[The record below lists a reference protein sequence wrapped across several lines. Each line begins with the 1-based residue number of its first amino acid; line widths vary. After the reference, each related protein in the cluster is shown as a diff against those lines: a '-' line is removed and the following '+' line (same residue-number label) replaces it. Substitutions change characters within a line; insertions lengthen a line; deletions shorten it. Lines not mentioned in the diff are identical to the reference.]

1 MKGNVLP
8 SNGSCVEK
16 ESGNKDADIQIC
28 GEIAFGDLI
37 WVKLHESSWWPG
49 QVVDENL
56 VSRSSKPSDRSA
68 NEVLVRLYGSYRY
81 LYVDP
86 IRCHSEFENILKDF
100 NGCYSEIL
108 EKALEQDIPRP
119 KCGTAKGRDS
129 KAKAGVIRAEA
140 SQIQNSKQK
149 LRNRR
154 QDTESPNFIRMS
166 PRRPSSGIKPQTLVT
181 NVKLH
186 SEKTGGA
193 KGIKRKEDGE
203 QKKLQPGSISPADSP
218 KTLQKPKVVSMQ
230 KKARPNGP
238 ESVSGYD
245 LFSAFSSNL
254 QPHPFI
260 DLHFEMPMS
269 GNKSSR
275 KFSRFECKEI
285 ESHAKSWSDCSF
297 WISIQPKWIH
307 FSKLISL

>member
-16 ESGNKDADIQIC
+16 DSGNKAADIQIC
-28 GEIAFGDLI
+28 GEIALGDLI

-68 NEVLVRLYGSYRY
+68 GEVLIRF

-86 IRCHSEFENILKDF
+86 IRCHSEFEKILKDF

-119 KCGTAKGRDS
+119 KCGTAKGRES
-129 KAKAGVIRAEA
+129 KAKAGVLRAEA
-140 SQIQNSKQK
+140 SQIQNSKRKLEIIGRTQK
-149 LRNRR
+149 PQIL
-154 QDTESPNFIRMS
+154 MS

-181 NVKLH
+181 NGKLH

-193 KGIKRKEDGE
+193 KGIKQKEDGE
-203 QKKLQPGSISPADSP
+203 QKKLEPDSISPALSP
-218 KTLQKPKVVSMQ
+218 KTLQKPKVVSML
-230 KKARPNGP
+230 KKARPVGP
-238 ESVSGYD
+238 ESAVNNLRTLLVYGYCG
-245 LFSAFSSNL
+245 LEL
-254 QPHPFI
+254 R
-260 DLHFEMPMS
+260 L
-269 GNKSSR
+269 G
-275 KFSRFECKEI
+275 
-285 ESHAKSWSDCSF
+285 CSCRA
-297 WISIQPKWIH
+297 
-307 FSKLISL
+307 

>member
-16 ESGNKDADIQIC
+16 DSGNKAADIQIC
-28 GEIAFGDLI
+28 GEIVVGDLI

-49 QVVDENL
+49 QVVNENL

-68 NEVLVRLYGSYRY
+68 GEVLVRLYGSYKY

-108 EKALEQDIPRP
+108 EKALEQVALLLLP
-119 KCGTAKGRDS
+119 
-129 KAKAGVIRAEA
+129 GVLRAEA
-140 SQIQNSKQK
+140 SQIQNSKRK
-149 LRNRR
+149 LRNNR

-166 PRRPSSGIKPQTLVT
+166 PRRTSSGIKPQTLVT
-181 NVKLH
+181 NGKLH

-193 KGIKRKEDGE
+193 KGIKRKEADE
-203 QKKLQPGSISPADSP
+203 EKKLEPGSIYPALSP

-230 KKARPNGP
+230 KKARPIGP

-245 LFSAFSSNL
+245 LLSAFSSNL
-254 QPHPFI
+254 QYHPFI
-260 DLHFEMPMS
+260 GLHFEMPMS

-285 ESHAKSWSDCSF
+285 ESHAKSWFDGSF

-307 FSKLISL
+307 FSKLILL